1 MKHAILLLSLLLP
14 GPALLCGIDLS
25 QSKAAFAHYTAWHV
39 PENASHVVSRYYN
52 YPLHRAS
59 GSAEEDRKAEIR
71 QAMAQGIDGFF
82 VDVVFHEGQPA
93 HYVDNIASLLKA
105 AEGTPFTVGPC
116 LDRKTSIDHQVS
128 ELKTLLD
135 NCAKHPNFP
144 HWGNRPVLVT
154 YTCLQWTPD
163 EWREIRRR
171 LKEAGYDIFLV
182 GNFRF
187 NFDQI
192 DFEKLKTYRGVF
204 DMAYSFAEA
213 GLNGVPSGKS
223 IAELR
228 DFSEANGMK
237 WMAPMWPGYYGG
249 WMARN
254 DFYQPFFGFD
264 QLHDNFLAVD
274 PARDRW
280 MHFTTW
286 NDHDESSLLPMAF
299 TWGNAEITRAYTD
312 AFKGVKPTGK
322 EPSVLFSYH
331 RETLPG
337 TLLRIEALTLPVAL
351 DGKAA
356 VSGRLLDAAG
366 KPVCD
371 LPEKQLQLDTFDRA
385 EWFIPTAGLAASPL
399 LIPEFTVK
407 TARETET
414 RELPAIVFSSSW
426 LQNAVTVKVPFRDM
440 LNFPNTFDVSEE
452 GNLLSAKIT
461 FDAPEALEEA
471 VLWRN
476 DRPIAA
482 FRPEESGKKRL
493 DLAISPERGDYTLRI
508 RNGEIRKAVR
518 RFTDANDPTF
528 QIGKDALRAAAN
540 RPWSDAGIRADAEPG
555 AVVELETGTAKLAV
569 PLAELLERESI
580 KLGGLTLSLAA
591 TDPVFR
597 NEPPL
602 DLRKGELGLALWTRK
617 ARPGDWFQV
626 RYTTRDGNVGWSR
639 PLYPFAG
646 TVRYP
651 LAVLETQID
660 LDRSSGASGMPGRE
674 NALSGKRPAV
684 TPTVRTVAIHPA
696 TIHEGRWRF
705 EGNGKDELGNMP
717 VDCDRFLSSGGIN
730 NSGGLKFDGK
740 AGLKMRM
747 RTWPIGS
754 ATIEFMVN
762 PEPSKS
768 ERPQLLAG
776 RTGWSSGL
784 SIALRPDGRIEVL
797 RDAGKHDP
805 AVTLTGK
812 TALPAGKW
820 TRVRVTFNE
829 KTLKL
834 FIDGVLDAET
844 AAPLMRSYGNS
855 SWYLG
860 GGLDKFDNF
869 TGRIDDVTVLG
880 IAAEPGAS
888 AFPELT
894 EAKALPPLEAT
905 SKKKPAPKAAV
916 LPKLE
921 EIRTLSGWKTTEGKV
936 TETADSL
943 VFELGSG
950 SRRALTELP
959 DFTLA
964 DGQAVAVTLK
974 RYDAAAPEG
983 WQAVQVQLV
992 NAKGHTA
999 GFNLTAPDNLSVVTN
1014 LPKRDIRR
1022 GTVPLRT
1029 PAELVLLKE
1038 KGELRFYLDG
1048 KELFRCPDDAEYPF
1062 IRFRFN
1068 PIFQTEKDKATI
1080 EFSLPRLLRRID

>member
-1 MKHAILLLSLLLP
+1 MKQIFLTLLFAAS
-14 GPALLCGIDLS
+14 AVLCGADLS
-25 QSKAAFAHYTAWHV
+25 QRKAAFAHYTAWHV
-39 PENASHVVSRYYN
+39 PENGSHVVGRYYN

-71 QAMAQGIDGFF
+71 QAMTQGIDGFF

-93 HYVDNIASLLKA
+93 HYVDNIAFLLKA
-105 AEGTPFTVGPC
+105 AEGTEFTVGPC

-135 NCAKHPNFP
+135 RCAGHPNFP

-171 LKEAGYDIFLV
+171 LKDAGYDIFLV

-228 DFSEANGMK
+228 DFSEKNGMT

-274 PARDRW
+274 PDRDRW

-299 TWGNAEITRAYTD
+299 TWGNAAVTKAYTD
-312 AFKGVKPTGK
+312 AFRGVKPAGK
-322 EPSVLFSYH
+322 EPSVLFAYH

-337 TLLRIEALTLPVAL
+337 TLLRIEALTLPAAL
-351 DGKAA
+351 DGEAT

-366 KPVCD
+366 NPVCD
-371 LPEKQLQLDTFDRA
+371 LPEKQLKLGAFDRA
-385 EWFIPTAGLAASPL
+385 EWFVPTAGLAASPL
-399 LIPEFTVK
+399 LVPEFTVK
-407 TARETET
+407 TARGAET
-414 RELPAIVFSSSW
+414 RELPAVVFSSSW
-426 LQNAVTVKVPFRDM
+426 LQNAVTVKVPFRDL
-440 LNFPNTFDVSEE
+440 LNFPNTLEVSQS

-461 FDAPEALEEA
+461 FDAPDALEEA

-476 DRPIAA
+476 DRPVAA

-493 DLAISPERGDYTLRI
+493 NLAVAPERGDYTLRL
-508 RNGEIRKAVR
+508 RNGQIRKAVR
-518 RFTDANDPTF
+518 RFTDADDSTF
-528 QIGKDALRAAAN
+528 QVGEDALRAAAN
-540 RPWSDAGIRADAEPG
+540 RPWSNAGIRADAEPG
-555 AVVELETGTAKLAV
+555 AVVELENSNAILAV
-569 PLAELLERESI
+569 PLAELLERESV
-580 KLGGLTLSLAA
+580 KLGGLTLTLSE

-597 NEPPL
+597 NEAPL
-602 DLRKGELGLALWTRK
+602 DLCKGELALALWTRK

-626 RYTTRDGNVGWSR
+626 RYTTRDGKVGYSR

-646 TVRYP
+646 TARHP
-651 LAVLETQID
+651 LAVLETGID
-660 LDRSSGASGMPGRE
+660 IDRSSGASGMPGRE
-674 NALSGKRPAV
+674 NALGGKRPEV
-684 TPTVRTVAIHPA
+684 TSAIRTVAAHPA
-696 TIHEGRWRF
+696 TIRAGRWRF
-705 EGNGKDELGNMP
+705 EGNGRDELGNMP
-717 VDCDRFLSSGGIN
+717 VDCERVLSTGGVNGSGC
-730 NSGGLKFDGK
+730 LKFDGK

-747 RTWPIGS
+747 RTWPLGS
-754 ATIEFMVN
+754 ATVEFMVN
-762 PEPSKS
+762 PERSKS

-776 RTGWSSGL
+776 RSGWSSGL
-784 SIALRPDGRIEVL
+784 SILLRPDGRVEVR
-797 RDAGKHDP
+797 RDGGKGDP

-812 TALPAGKW
+812 TALPAGEW
-820 TRVRVTFNE
+820 TRIRVTFDE

-834 FIDGVLDAET
+834 FVNGALDAEA
-844 AAPLMRSYGNS
+844 AAPLLRSYGNS
-855 SWYLG
+855 SWHLG
-860 GGLDKFDNF
+860 GGIDKFDNF
-869 TGRIDDVTVLG
+869 TGKIDDVTVLG
-880 IAAEPGAS
+880 IAAEPGS
-888 AFPELT
+888 PAFPELS
-894 EAKALPPLEAT
+894 EAKALPPLGAI
-905 SKKKPAPKAAV
+905 SKKKPAPAAAM

-936 TETADSL
+936 TETADAL
-943 VFELGSG
+943 VFELGPG
-950 SRRALTELP
+950 SRRALAELP
-959 DFTLA
+959 EFTLA
-964 DGQAVAVTLK
+964 DGQAAAVTLK

-999 GFNLTAPDNLSVVTN
+999 GFSLTAPDNLSVVTN
-1014 LPKRDIRR
+1014 QPKRNIRR
-1022 GTVPLRT
+1022 GTVPLRI
-1029 PAELVLLKE
+1029 PAELVILKE

-1048 KELFRCPDDAEYPF
+1048 KELFRCPDDAESPF
-1062 IRFRFN
+1062 TRLRFN
-1068 PIFQTEKDKATI
+1068 PVFQTEKDKATV